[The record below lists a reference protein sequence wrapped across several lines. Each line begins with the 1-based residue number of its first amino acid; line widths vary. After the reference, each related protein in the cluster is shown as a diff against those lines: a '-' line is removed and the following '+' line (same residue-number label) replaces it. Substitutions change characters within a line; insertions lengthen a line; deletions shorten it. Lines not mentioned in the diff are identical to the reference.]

1 MKLRGHL
8 DSLDQQVGEAE
19 AIARVVLHV
28 AETAEP
34 HERDRLRPSAVTLL
48 HLMIDRT
55 RAASR
60 EIGSMQEMA
69 MACDFSRSHGWKK
82 VARFL
87 LRSTRRNR

>member
-1 MKLRGHL
+1 MTLRGHL

-34 HERDRLRPSAVTLL
+34 HERERLRPSAVTLL
-48 HLMIDRT
+48 HIMIDRT
-55 RAASR
+55 TAASR
-60 EIGSMQEMA
+60 EIGHMQGLA
-69 MACDFSRSHGWKK
+69 GACDFPRSHGWKK

-87 LRSTRRNR
+87 FRSRRRNR